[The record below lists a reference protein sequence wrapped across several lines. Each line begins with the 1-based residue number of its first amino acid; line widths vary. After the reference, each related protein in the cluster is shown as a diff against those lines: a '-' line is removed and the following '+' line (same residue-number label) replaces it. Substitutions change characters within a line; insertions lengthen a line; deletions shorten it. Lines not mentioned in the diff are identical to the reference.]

1 MKWLDDILEFELID
15 ISSYNLQ
22 VADVLEV
29 VALLLGAVLFYKLVG
44 LVLRRREKR
53 LGNLDTGRKDAVMKI
68 VKYFLSV
75 LVIVMAIEMLGFD
88 ADVLIASSAAL
99 FVGLGFGLQDAFK
112 DLISGVILLFEGTI
126 SKGDVIEVE
135 GLVGTVKE
143 IKLRTTAVRTRD
155 DIYVLV
161 PNHKFVSESVI
172 NWSESS
178 KFTRFHVEV
187 GVAYGT
193 DTALVE
199 QTLYDIARNHDKVL
213 KADESLVLF
222 DAFGDS
228 SLNFSLHFWTQE
240 IWDVLKIKS
249 ELRMEIDRQFREK
262 GISIPFPQ
270 RDLHLRSSEVELR

>member
-22 VADVLEV
+22 VADVL
-29 VALLLGAVLFYKLVG
+29 AVLA
-44 LVLRRREKR
+44 LVLAAVICHSLIGFVLKRREKR
-53 LGNLDTGRKDAVMKI
+53 LGEMDTGRKDAVMKI
-68 VKYFLSV
+68 VKYFLT
-75 LVIVMAIEMLGFD
+75 VIVVVMGIEMLGFD
-88 ADVLIASSAAL
+88 PNVLIASSAAL

-112 DLISGVILLFEGTI
+112 DLISGIILLFEGTI

-135 GLVGTVKE
+135 GLVGTVQE

-178 KFTRFHVEV
+178 KYTRFHVEV

-193 DTALVE
+193 DTGMIHDLLKE
-199 QTLYDIARNHDKVL
+199 IANNHERVL
-213 KADESLVLF
+213 KKEETLVLF
-222 DAFGDS
+222 EEFGDS

-249 ELRMEIDRQFREK
+249 EIRMEIDRQFKEK

-270 RDLHLRSSEVELR
+270 RDLHLRTSEVELK